1 MTFPSRLLF
10 FAVLALMGALMP
22 LAGLLAEEG
31 LQAEGEER
39 EPRLVLVSTIKGAI
53 GPATFKQIEEAIA
66 EAGDRNA
73 EALVLRIDTPGGL
86 VTSTRDIVSAI
97 LASDV
102 PVAGYVWPSGGH
114 VASAGTFIVYSTGIA
129 AMAPGTNIGAAT
141 PVMMGGGLSGAPQQP
156 PARPAPADTGEGTP
170 SNEEALSKK
179 ATNDAVALIKS
190 LADTHGRNAEWAEE
204 AVREGSSLSAR
215 EAQEQ
220 GVVEIVASDIDSLL
234 AQMDG
239 REVVTASGTKVLATA
254 GANVEHVEPGFMVEL
269 LALISNP
276 NVAFLL
282 MMIGVYGII
291 FELSN
296 PGTFGPGILGAI
308 CLLLGLYALNQ
319 LPLDYAGVAL
329 IVLGLTLMAVEAF
342 TPTFGVAGF
351 GGLIAFILGASMLV
365 DSENPDFQIS
375 WWTIAGTAIA
385 STAVLVFLLGYT
397 LKAMRRP
404 VATGAE
410 EMTGA
415 EARVLEWAQGE
426 GYVHI
431 HGERWHA
438 RGPAELAPQSTV
450 RVERLDGLT
459 LIVR

>member
-10 FAVLALMGALMP
+10 FMVLALFGAILP
-22 LAGLLAEEG
+22 LAGQNAAPEN
-31 LQAEGEER
+31 GEEAR
-39 EPRLVLVSTIKGAI
+39 EPGLALVSTVKGAI

-66 EAGDRNA
+66 EAGNRNA
-73 EALVLRIDTPGGL
+73 DILILRIDTPGGL

-97 LASDV
+97 LASDI

-114 VASAGTFIVYSTGIA
+114 AASAGTFIIYATGIA

-141 PVMMGGGLSGAPQQP
+141 PVMMGGGGMPGTPQQP
-156 PARPAPADTGEGTP
+156 PARPGGPEAEPASP

-190 LADTHGRNAEWAEE
+190 LAETHGRNAEWAEE
-204 AVREGSSLSAR
+204 AVREGASLSAR
-215 EAQEQ
+215 EALEQ
-220 GVVEIVASDIDSLL
+220 GAVEIVASDIDSLL
-234 AQMDG
+234 QQMDG
-239 REVVTASGTKVLATA
+239 REAVTASGKKVLATA
-254 GANVEHVEPGFMVEL
+254 GARVEHIEPGFMVEL

-296 PGTFGPGILGAI
+296 PGSFGPGILGAI

-351 GGLIAFILGASMLV
+351 GGLVAFIFGAAMLV
-365 DSENPDFQIS
+365 DSDNPDFQIS
-375 WWTIAGTAIA
+375 WWTIAATAAA
-385 STAVLVFLLGYT
+385 SAAVLIFLVGYT
-397 LKAMRRP
+397 LRAMRRP

-415 EARVLEWAQGE
+415 DARVLEWANGE
-426 GYVHI
+426 GYVHV

-438 RGPAELAPQSTV
+438 RGPAALAPQSTV
-450 RVERLDGLT
+450 RVEKLDGLT
-459 LIVR
+459 LVVK